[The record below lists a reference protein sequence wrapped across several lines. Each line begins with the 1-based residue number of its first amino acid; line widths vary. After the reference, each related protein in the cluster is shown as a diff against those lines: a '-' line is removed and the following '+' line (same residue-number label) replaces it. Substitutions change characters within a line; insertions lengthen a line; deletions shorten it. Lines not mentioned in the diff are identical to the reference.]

1 MPKGFHFL
9 ILAQFASGL
18 ADNAFLIL
26 GVFFLQEQGYPGWWA
41 PLLKFSLTLSYVF
54 LASVV
59 GPVADAFRKSQLM
72 AAMNVLKI
80 FGVILLLLGVYPLLA
95 FALTGLAAALY
106 APAKYG
112 LVSESVPP
120 KSLVKANA
128 WLEVSV
134 VLSVMLGV
142 ALGGWLIQWQTA
154 ADTGYPRLSQA
165 VWMQW
170 LVPTR
175 ILDGLA
181 VVCGI
186 YGLSALLNWGLK
198 PLPCIRHHA
207 LSLRSMRWSLFW
219 SSNRQL
225 WTDPLG
231 GMSLYVTTLCWG
243 VGAVLQFAVLVWAR
257 QNADLNLQQGAYLQA
272 VVALGVMGGAAMAA
286 CTCRIFNARR
296 ALSWALVLAAL
307 LPCMALTHSVL
318 LAVIMLLIAGWAGG
332 MLLVPMNAL
341 LQHRGL
347 KIMRPGR
354 SIAVQ
359 GFNENLSVLVMLG
372 VYSALLAWDV
382 SLLSIMLILTL
393 PLLAAVQPWRWAGRV
408 KTLTKS

>member
-1 MPKGFHFL
+1 
-9 ILAQFASGL
+9 
-18 ADNAFLIL
+18 
-26 GVFFLQEQGYPGWWA
+26 
-41 PLLKFSLTLSYVF
+41 
-54 LASVV
+54 
-59 GPVADAFRKSQLM
+59 
-72 AAMNVLKI
+72 
-80 FGVILLLLGVYPLLA
+80 
-95 FALTGLAAALY
+95 
-106 APAKYG
+106 
-112 LVSESVPP
+112 
-120 KSLVKANA
+120 
-128 WLEVSV
+128 
-134 VLSVMLGV
+134 
-142 ALGGWLIQWQTA
+142 
-154 ADTGYPRLSQA
+154 
-165 VWMQW
+165 
-170 LVPTR
+170 
-175 ILDGLA
+175 
-181 VVCGI
+181 
-186 YGLSALLNWGLK
+186 
-198 PLPCIRHHA
+198 
-207 LSLRSMRWSLFW
+207 
-219 SSNRQL
+219 
-225 WTDPLG
+225 
-231 GMSLYVTTLCWG
+231 MSLYVTTLCWG

-286 CTCRIFNARR
+286 CTCQIFNARR

-382 SLLSIMLILTL
+382 SLLSIMLVLTL